1 MPELAPTRSRGR
13 PRAPKTGRPRRNRE
27 EMERLRDACRMARLQ
42 GLSEREAVA
51 WLAARGFEGINE
63 YAYRTHLA
71 AASTVDPAARLR
83 RFAFAAPRMHSDAIL
98 TLTTIREELWRQ
110 YYGIRDPPRADQPGG
125 EEITPTERARITAL
139 NAQARARI
147 LSTIKDVEPLISAYA
162 EAAVIR
168 ERRDSAL
175 EAGGGSS
182 ASLSALPSSPNSS
195 SQHPPEAW
203 RAVPDP
209 DAPGTLTLVP
219 AK

>member
-1 MPELAPTRSRGR
+1 
-13 PRAPKTGRPRRNRE
+13 
-27 EMERLRDACRMARLQ
+27 MARLQ

-51 WLAARGFEGINE
+51 WLAARGFEGIDE

-71 AASTVDPAARLR
+71 AASTVDPAVRLR

-110 YYGIRDPPRADQPGG
+110 YYGIRDPPRDGNSD

-182 ASLSALPSSPNSS
+182 ASLSALASSPDSS

-203 RAVPDP
+203 RAIPDP